1 MVQYTGVNEL
11 VITISAD
18 TTGQTDMQILQL
30 NTSARSTGANST
42 TVANLI
48 TERLKNR
55 HPQATVRLRD
65 MAVEPHPILDEP
77 ALTAMFTPAEQ
88 RSTEQAARMAHDD
101 TLIEEIK
108 ASDIIVLGVPMYNF
122 GIPVQLK
129 AWFDAIA
136 KAGVTFRYTEKGPE
150 GLLTGKK
157 VYVALARG
165 GIYRDTPNDTQV
177 PYLKLM
183 LGFLGM
189 TDVHYIY
196 AEGFA
201 MGPDAAT
208 NAMQEA
214 HQQIDDLFA

>member
-1 MVQYTGVNEL
+1 LTSSQHFKPK
-11 VITISAD
+11 VIT
-18 TTGQTDMQILQL
+18 MQILQL
-30 NTSARSTGANST
+30 NTSARSVGAHST
-42 TVANLI
+42 TVADLI
-48 TERLKNR
+48 TERLMQKTPEPSL
-55 HPQATVRLRD
+55 HLRD
-65 MAVEPHPILDEP
+65 MARDPHPMLDEP
-77 ALTAMFTPAEQ
+77 ALNALFTPADQ
-88 RSTEQAARMAHDD
+88 RSEGQHARMAQDD
-101 TLIEEIK
+101 ALISEIQN
-108 ASDIIVLGVPMYNF
+108 SDIIVLGVPMYNF

-129 AWFDAIA
+129 SWFDAIA
-136 KAGVTFRYTEKGPE
+136 KAGVTFRYTENGPV
-150 GLLTGKK
+150 GLLADKK

-201 MGPDAAT
+201 MGPEAAA

-214 HQQIDDLFA
+214 KQQISDLFA

>member
-1 MVQYTGVNEL
+1 
-11 VITISAD
+11 
-18 TTGQTDMQILQL
+18 MQILQL
-30 NTSARSTGANST
+30 NTSARSVGANST
-42 TVANLI
+42 AVADLI
-48 TERLKNR
+48 TARLMQKT
-55 HPQATVRLRD
+55 PEPVLQLRD
-65 MAVEPHPILDEP
+65 MASDPHPILDEP
-77 ALTAMFTPAEQ
+77 ALNALFTPANQ
-88 RSTEQAARMAHDD
+88 RSETQHVRMAQDD
-101 TLIEEIK
+101 ALIS
-108 ASDIIVLGVPMYNF
+108 AVQNSDTVVLGVPMYNF

-129 AWFDAIA
+129 SWFDAIA
-136 KAGVTFRYTEKGPE
+136 KAGVTFRYTENGPV

-201 MGPDAAT
+201 MGPEAAA

-214 HQQIDDLFA
+214 KQQISDLFA

>member
-1 MVQYTGVNEL
+1 
-11 VITISAD
+11 
-18 TTGQTDMQILQL
+18 MQILQL
-30 NTSARSTGANST
+30 NTSARSVGANST
-42 TVANLI
+42 SVADLI
-48 TERLKNR
+48 TRRLQQKA
-55 HPQATVRLRD
+55 PESSLRLRD
-65 MAVEPHPILDEP
+65 MARDPHPMLDEP
-77 ALTAMFTPAEQ
+77 ALNALFTPADQ
-88 RSTEQAARMAHDD
+88 RSEAQHARMAQDD
-101 TLIEEIK
+101 ALISDIQN
-108 ASDIIVLGVPMYNF
+108 SDIIVLGVPMYNF

-129 AWFDAIA
+129 SWFDAIA
-136 KAGVTFRYTEKGPE
+136 KAGVTFRYTENGPV

-177 PYLKLM
+177 PYLTLM

-201 MGPDAAT
+201 MGPEAAA

-214 HQQIDDLFA
+214 KQQISNLFA

>member
-1 MVQYTGVNEL
+1 
-11 VITISAD
+11 
-18 TTGQTDMQILQL
+18 MQILQL
-30 NTSARSTGANST
+30 NTSARSVGAHST
-42 TVANLI
+42 TVADLI
-48 TERLKNR
+48 TERLMQKTPEPSL
-55 HPQATVRLRD
+55 HLRD
-65 MAVEPHPILDEP
+65 MARDPHPMLDEP
-77 ALTAMFTPAEQ
+77 ALNALFTPADQ
-88 RSTEQAARMAHDD
+88 RSEEQHARMAQDD
-101 TLIEEIK
+101 ALISEIQN
-108 ASDIIVLGVPMYNF
+108 SDIIVLGVPMYNF

-129 AWFDAIA
+129 SWFDAIA
-136 KAGVTFRYTEKGPE
+136 KAGVTFRYTENGPV
-150 GLLTGKK
+150 GLLTDKK

-201 MGPDAAT
+201 MGPEAAA

-214 HQQIDDLFA
+214 KQQISDLFA

>member
-1 MVQYTGVNEL
+1 
-11 VITISAD
+11 
-18 TTGQTDMQILQL
+18 MQILQL
-30 NTSARSTGANST
+30 NTSARSVGANST
-42 TVANLI
+42 TVADLI
-48 TERLKNR
+48 TTQLKQQL
-55 HPQATVRLRD
+55 PASSLRLRD
-65 MAVEPHPILDEP
+65 MARDPHPMLDEP
-77 ALTAMFTPAEQ
+77 ALNALFTPADQ
-88 RSTEQAARMAHDD
+88 RSEAQHARMAHDD
-101 TLIEEIK
+101 ALITEVK
-108 ASDIIVLGVPMYNF
+108 NSDIIVLGVPMYNF

-129 AWFDAIA
+129 SWFDAIA
-136 KAGVTFRYTEKGPE
+136 KAGVTFRYTENGPV

-201 MGPDAAT
+201 MGPEAAA

-214 HQQIDDLFA
+214 EQQISHLFA

>member
-1 MVQYTGVNEL
+1 
-11 VITISAD
+11 
-18 TTGQTDMQILQL
+18 MQILQL
-30 NTSARSTGANST
+30 NTSARSVGANST
-42 TVANLI
+42 AVADLI
-48 TERLKNR
+48 TARLMQKT
-55 HPQATVRLRD
+55 PEPVLQLRD
-65 MAVEPHPILDEP
+65 MASDPHPILDEP
-77 ALTAMFTPAEQ
+77 ALNALFTPANQ
-88 RSTEQAARMAHDD
+88 RSETQHARMAQDD
-101 TLIEEIK
+101 ALIS
-108 ASDIIVLGVPMYNF
+108 AVQNSDTVVLGVPMYNF

-129 AWFDAIA
+129 SWFDAIA
-136 KAGVTFRYTEKGPE
+136 KAGVTFRYTENGPV

-201 MGPDAAT
+201 MGPEAAA

-214 HQQIDDLFA
+214 KQQISDLFA

>member
-1 MVQYTGVNEL
+1 
-11 VITISAD
+11 
-18 TTGQTDMQILQL
+18 MQILQL
-30 NTSARSTGANST
+30 NTSARSVGANST
-42 TVANLI
+42 SVADLI
-48 TERLKNR
+48 TTRLKQKAPESR
-55 HPQATVRLRD
+55 LCLRD
-65 MAVEPHPILDEP
+65 MARDPHPMLDEP
-77 ALTAMFTPAEQ
+77 ALNAMFTPADQ
-88 RSTEQAARMAHDD
+88 RSEAQHARMAQDD
-101 TLIEEIK
+101 ALISEVQN
-108 ASDIIVLGVPMYNF
+108 SDIIVLGVPMYNF

-129 AWFDAIA
+129 SWFDAIA
-136 KAGVTFRYTEKGPE
+136 KASVTFRYTENGPV

-183 LGFLGM
+183 LGFLGI

-201 MGPDAAT
+201 MGPEAAA

-214 HQQIDDLFA
+214 KQQISDLFA

>member
-1 MVQYTGVNEL
+1 
-11 VITISAD
+11 
-18 TTGQTDMQILQL
+18 MQILQL
-30 NTSARSTGANST
+30 NTSARSVGANST
-42 TVANLI
+42 AVADLI
-48 TERLKNR
+48 TARLMQKTPEPIL
-55 HPQATVRLRD
+55 HLRD
-65 MAVEPHPILDEP
+65 MASDPHPMLDEP
-77 ALTAMFTPAEQ
+77 ALNALFTPADQ
-88 RSTEQAARMAHDD
+88 RSEAQHARMAQDD
-101 TLIEEIK
+101 ALISDIQN
-108 ASDIIVLGVPMYNF
+108 SDIIVLGVPMYNF

-129 AWFDAIA
+129 SWFDAIA
-136 KAGVTFRYTEKGPE
+136 KAGVTFRYTENGPV

-177 PYLKLM
+177 PYLKMM

-201 MGPDAAT
+201 MGPEAAT

-214 HQQIDDLFA
+214 EQQINALFA